1 MDAPFRGGDA
11 VKLYAPATSTRRGL
25 IAHLGRKYGRQNYY
39 YTEFTR
45 FTRNK
50 PHSRAITK

>member
-25 IAHLGRKYGRQNYY
+25 IAHLGRKYGRQKLLLY
-39 YTEFTR
+39 R
-45 FTRNK
+45 I
-50 PHSRAITK
+50 HSFYAQQTAL